1 MAVKLEVI
9 MRTPMKTARFV
20 SGVWGLIDK
29 KDLPD
34 EEVGVRQRLWEVMN
48 QTLNKE
54 FNGVDFIFCWAWN
67 PARINNTLICKYA
80 TVR

>member
-9 MRTPMKTARFV
+9 IYTDENGTLRVRSM
-20 SGVWGLIDK
+20 GVVDK
-29 KDLPD
+29 KGFTD

-54 FNGVDFIFCWAWN
+54 FNGVDLFSVGVEPCAH
-67 PARINNTLICKYA
+67 NTH
-80 TVR
+80 

>member
-9 MRTPMKTARFV
+9 IYTNENGTLRVRSMGA
-20 SGVWGLIDK
+20 IDK
-29 KDLPD
+29 KGFTD

-54 FNGVDFIFCWAWN
+54 FNGVDLFSVGVEPCAH
-67 PARINNTLICKYA
+67 NTH
-80 TVR
+80 

>member
-9 MRTPMKTARFV
+9 IYTDENGPLRVRSMGA
-20 SGVWGLIDK
+20 IDK
-29 KDLPD
+29 KGFTD

-54 FNGVDFIFCWAWN
+54 FNGVDLFSVGVEPCAH
-67 PARINNTLICKYA
+67 NTH
-80 TVR
+80 

>member
-9 MRTPMKTARFV
+9 IYTDENGTLRVRSM
-20 SGVWGLIDK
+20 GVIDK
-29 KDLPD
+29 KGFTD

-54 FNGVDFIFCWAWN
+54 FNGVDLFSVGVEPCAQ
-67 PARINNTLICKYA
+67 NTH
-80 TVR
+80 

>member
-9 MRTPMKTARFV
+9 IYTDENGTLRVRSMGA
-20 SGVWGLIDK
+20 IDNK
-29 KDLPD
+29 GFTD

-54 FNGVDFIFCWAWN
+54 FNGVDLFSVGVKPCAH
-67 PARINNTLICKYA
+67 NTH
-80 TVR
+80 

>member
-9 MRTPMKTARFV
+9 IYTDENGTLRVRSM
-20 SGVWGLIDK
+20 GDIDK
-29 KDLPD
+29 KGFTD

-54 FNGVDFIFCWAWN
+54 FNGVDLFSVGVKPCAH
-67 PARINNTLICKYA
+67 NTH
-80 TVR
+80 

>member
-9 MRTPMKTARFV
+9 IYTDENGTLRVRSM
-20 SGVWGLIDK
+20 GVIDK
-29 KDLPD
+29 KGFTD

-54 FNGVDFIFCWAWN
+54 FNGVDLFSVGVEPCAH
-67 PARINNTLICKYA
+67 NTH
-80 TVR
+80 